1 MTYIP
6 LTTFERADGTSN
18 ISSYL
23 DAEDSAWIDTLT
35 PAILTE
41 RFGKRTDI
49 YDDPTRGYSDPDWY
63 WNMLGFNEDHVEV
76 WGIGFR
82 WGKARLRG
90 KSDDSDEI
98 KRFIGFLKNEIEE
111 TSTEN

>member
-6 LTTFERADGTSN
+6 LTAFEVADGTSN

-23 DAEDSAWIDTLT
+23 DAEDSAWIATLT

-41 RFGKRTDI
+41 RFGKRTDL
-49 YDDPTRGYSDPDWY
+49 YDDPTRGYSDPEWY
-63 WNMLGFNEDHVEV
+63 WKAIDFKEEHVEV

-82 WGKARLRG
+82 WGEARLRG
-90 KSDDSDEI
+90 KSDDSGAI
-98 KRFIGFLKNEIEE
+98 KEFIGFLKIALRVVN
-111 TSTEN
+111 